1 MSHLIDILS
10 CIMEG
15 VFQLKPPFSVIAQ
28 EINRVNGGLVLKPKL
43 LCVEIKNNTHI
54 RTSTTHLVVSTIM
67 ALCYSW
73 FSEHLQEKTFHKGEV
88 PLCPYYTNIYDL

>member
-28 EINRVNGGLVLKPKL
+28 EINIVNGGLVLKPKL
-43 LCVEIKNNTHI
+43 LCVEFGNNTHI
-54 RTSTTHLVVSTIM
+54 RTSTTHLEIQVVS
-67 ALCYSW
+67 ALPSLVNMCK
-73 FSEHLQEKTFHKGEV
+73 EKTFLLLLKV
-88 PLCPYYTNIYDL
+88 APLLCSQR

>member
-15 VFQLKPPFSVIAQ
+15 VLQLKPPFSVIVQ

-43 LCVEIKNNTHI
+43 LCVEIGNNTHM
-54 RTSTTHLVVSTIM
+54 RTSTTHLEIH
-67 ALCYSW
+67 C
-73 FSEHLQEKTFHKGEV
+73 
-88 PLCPYYTNIYDL
+88 C

>member
-1 MSHLIDILS
+1 MSHFIDIVS

-15 VFQLKPPFSVIAQ
+15 VFQLKPSLSVIVQ

-54 RTSTTHLVVSTIM
+54 RTSTTHLEIH
-67 ALCYSW
+67 C
-73 FSEHLQEKTFHKGEV
+73 
-88 PLCPYYTNIYDL
+88 C

>member
-28 EINRVNGGLVLKPKL
+28 EINIVNGGLVLKPKL
-43 LCVEIKNNTHI
+43 LCVEFGNNTHI
-54 RTSTTHLVVSTIM
+54 RTSTTHLEI
-67 ALCYSW
+67 
-73 FSEHLQEKTFHKGEV
+73 
-88 PLCPYYTNIYDL
+88 

>member
-15 VFQLKPPFSVIAQ
+15 VFQLKPPLSVIAQ

-43 LCVEIKNNTHI
+43 LCAEIGNNTHMRI
-54 RTSTTHLVVSTIM
+54 STKHLEIQVVSTIM
-67 ALCYSW
+67 ALCSSRLVNMYKRKP
-73 FSEHLQEKTFHKGEV
+73 FYF
-88 PLCPYYTNIYDL
+88 C